1 MPLIEKS
8 FSSLFFVVFTT
19 IISDA
24 SIDFSEEMLNC
35 AGFAIDVGVSRFGAD
50 VTKGVLYCIGYSIAV
65 SRSGGVVTKKGV
77 PYRIGFGFAVL
88 PSSVSPLL

>member
-1 MPLIEKS
+1 
-8 FSSLFFVVFTT
+8 
-19 IISDA
+19 
-24 SIDFSEEMLNC
+24 MLNC

-50 VTKGVLYCIGYSIAV
+50 VTKGVLYCIGFSIGV
-65 SRSGGVVTKKGV
+65 SRSKGVVTKKGVPYCIGVGIWVSSSGGDVTKKGV